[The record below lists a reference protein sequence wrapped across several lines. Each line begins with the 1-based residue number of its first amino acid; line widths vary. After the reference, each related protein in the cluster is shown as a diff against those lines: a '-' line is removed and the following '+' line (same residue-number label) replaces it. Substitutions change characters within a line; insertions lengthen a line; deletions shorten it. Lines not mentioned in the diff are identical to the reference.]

1 MADSELRPTHLPTDE
16 HFARWAQRSRDQPLR
31 MLSSACLTGLAVG
44 YDGSDY
50 GGYPAARALIERP
63 EVRTFGFCPEDFAF
77 GTPRDLCDIHGGDG
91 FDVLDGRARVY
102 NDRGED
108 WTADMLE
115 AAEEM
120 ARFARAQA
128 VDAAAAPS
136 EPGIWRYAIARTAA
150 MTGAHQRAAPSRA

>member
-77 GTPRDLCDIHGGDG
+77 GTPVSGDPHAG
-91 FDVLDGRARVY
+91 LQVCWSHTEIDP
-102 NDRGED
+102 
-108 WTADMLE
+108 
-115 AAEEM
+115 
-120 ARFARAQA
+120 A
-128 VDAAAAPS
+128 VEKRS
-136 EPGIWRYAIARTAA
+136 QQRNVTRMEWGIIID
-150 MTGAHQRAAPSRA
+150 